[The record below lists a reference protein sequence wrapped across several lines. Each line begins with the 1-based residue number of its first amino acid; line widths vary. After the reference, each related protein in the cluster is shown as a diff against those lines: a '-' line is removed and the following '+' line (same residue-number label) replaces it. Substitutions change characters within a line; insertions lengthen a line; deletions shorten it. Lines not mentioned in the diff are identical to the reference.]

1 MTLGD
6 FMDVLGRLHKLT
18 PAQRRAVAEVLAE
31 PEEVQRS
38 AEASEKAVNPS
49 KRNAVAPNHGNPYHY
64 HEIEKLAGY
73 VERERSFTKK
83 EKKSFLKAYAAEFG
97 RKESALPKLISKIRT
112 GKIKA
117 TK

>member
-31 PEEVQRS
+31 PEEVQP
-38 AEASEKAVNPS
+38 AAASEKAANPS
-49 KRNAVAPNHGNPYHY
+49 KRNAVAPNHGNPYHH

-83 EKKSFLKAYAAEFG
+83 QKKSFLKAYAAEFG